1 MAKLRRRA
9 RHRTANGSLD
19 LFLRTRGSSEPAAKI
34 AVGAKTTRTVTN
46 DRARWPTLDHPA
58 KAMMYLDTV
67 SYLPDEMRVKVD
79 RASMGVGLEV
89 SSPLLDQ
96 QDVEFAESLPLQLRM
111 DGHPYGKRIL
121 RQVLDCHL
129 SPELTNRPKQGSS
142 VPISA
147 WLRGPMQDWADSLLG
162 AHRLGHQGFL
172 HVEMVRRI

>member
-79 RASMGVGLEV
+79 RASMGVGLEI

-96 QDVEFAESLPLQLRM
+96 QVSSLQSLYHCSCEWT
-111 DGHPYGKRIL
+111 GIL
-121 RQVLDCHL
+121 TVR
-129 SPELTNRPKQGSS
+129 GSCARS
-142 VPISA
+142 SIATSA
-147 WLRGPMQDWADSLLG
+147 RN
-162 AHRLGHQGFL
+162 
-172 HVEMVRRI
+172 